1 MREEDTVCVGSDGLQ
16 YCKVCGE
23 AKEAFFPEGGFMGM
37 KKHSRQCA
45 CDRKAYEEEQKY
57 FKDKEHR
64 ELVSR
69 NTSICFDESRM
80 EEWTFENA
88 DMSDAVMHK
97 AKSYVDNWDEMKRNH
112 IGCLFW
118 GPVGTGKSYIAGCI
132 ANELL
137 KREVTVKMTN
147 FNTIIDDL
155 GVERNSEYALGIIF
169 SVIDRRIR
177 SGRPL
182 IITTNLPL
190 KEIKSETMLDKR
202 RIYDRILEMCTP
214 VYVGDTSKREAIA
227 SMKMEK
233 AKTLLNT
240 NRGKEECE

>member
-1 MREEDTVCVGSDGLQ
+1 MREEDIVCVGSDGLQ

-88 DMSDAVMHK
+88 DMSDTVMHR
-97 AKSYVDNWDEMKRNH
+97 AIIYFMIFISFIFLSYFTRCH
-112 IGCLFW
+112 ISDSC
-118 GPVGTGKSYIAGCI
+118 TA
-132 ANELL
+132 
-137 KREVTVKMTN
+137 
-147 FNTIIDDL
+147 
-155 GVERNSEYALGIIF
+155 IF
-169 SVIDRRIR
+169 
-177 SGRPL
+177 
-182 IITTNLPL
+182 TT
-190 KEIKSETMLDKR
+190 R
-202 RIYDRILEMCTP
+202 
-214 VYVGDTSKREAIA
+214 
-227 SMKMEK
+227 
-233 AKTLLNT
+233 
-240 NRGKEECE
+240 

>member
-57 FKDKEHR
+57 FKEKEHR

-97 AKSYVDNWDEMKRNH
+97 AKSYVDNWEEMKRNH

-118 GPVGTGKSYIAGCI
+118 GPVGTRKSYIAGCI

-147 FNTIIDDL
+147 FNTIIDDIFPL
-155 GVERNSEYALGIIF
+155 ADKTEYINALASYQLFISF
-169 SVIDRRIR
+169 
-177 SGRPL
+177 SGRLVVMINGRPERIL
-182 IITTNLPL
+182 RSMTLKIIPNAYSEFRSTPRSSI
-190 KEIKSETMLDKR
+190 IKS
-202 RIYDRILEMCTP
+202 
-214 VYVGDTSKREAIA
+214 
-227 SMKMEK
+227 
-233 AKTLLNT
+233 
-240 NRGKEECE
+240 